1 MFCKMKKIY
10 LLFALVS
17 LLLTTACGNMN
28 DDLERMIPA
37 DATGVVSINMP
48 EILEKTQLMNDG
60 RIVLPASLQAVIDQN
75 DAAPLCQFFTDLP
88 VMGIDTKSKA
98 YAFFTL
104 KTFGRVLLL
113 PLDDE
118 AAARRI
124 VAQRAGSDFANVEGI
139 DCIYVEDNFYAVSR
153 KILFVGVVNKSME
166 REKIARTAAAMLKG
180 NSRNIT
186 EVAEV
191 KQCIDANDEVNAY
204 FQLEGIKA
212 LLKRSKTY
220 KDVVQRMPLIE
231 VFTESDIKAMTCA
244 VKMLPDSVTF
254 NTHFIADENSDYL
267 KLMNITIA
275 KPDAEFLKIIPESM
289 DYILSMSVK
298 GEQFVQLEQIKQLLK
313 AFAKL
318 PYIGRIDLAQMLAT
332 IDGPV
337 AVGLANDPHLEGDWN
352 AVVAARSANPYNIV
366 NTIGKFA
373 IALGQAP
380 ELYGEE
386 YVYQYDNKM
395 IRVGATDNIF
405 YLKMLNYEQTEG
417 NAGENKA
424 LNALFATSPFAV
436 ALRSHGGSLRYGLT
450 DMIDGKGAFTS
461 AGDVPAPLALLQVLC
476 GVKAPQAFD
485 DMLDDDDETPTGLG
499 DAIDGFHELN

>member
-1 MFCKMKKIY
+1 MKKIY

-75 DAAPLCQFFTDLP
+75 DAAPLCQLLTDLP

-139 DCIYVEDNFYAVSR
+139 DCIYVEDNFYAIAG
-153 KILFVGVVNKSME
+153 KTLFVGVVNKSME
-166 REKIARTAAAMLKG
+166 REKIARAAAAILKG

-220 KDVVQRMPLIE
+220 KDVVQRMPLI
-231 VFTESDIKAMTCA
+231 
-244 VKMLPDSVTF
+244 
-254 NTHFIADENSDYL
+254 
-267 KLMNITIA
+267 
-275 KPDAEFLKIIPESM
+275 
-289 DYILSMSVK
+289 
-298 GEQFVQLEQIKQLLK
+298 
-313 AFAKL
+313 
-318 PYIGRIDLAQMLAT
+318 
-332 IDGPV
+332 
-337 AVGLANDPHLEGDWN
+337 
-352 AVVAARSANPYNIV
+352 
-366 NTIGKFA
+366 
-373 IALGQAP
+373 
-380 ELYGEE
+380 
-386 YVYQYDNKM
+386 
-395 IRVGATDNIF
+395 
-405 YLKMLNYEQTEG
+405 
-417 NAGENKA
+417 
-424 LNALFATSPFAV
+424 
-436 ALRSHGGSLRYGLT
+436 
-450 DMIDGKGAFTS
+450 
-461 AGDVPAPLALLQVLC
+461 
-476 GVKAPQAFD
+476 
-485 DMLDDDDETPTGLG
+485 
-499 DAIDGFHELN
+499 